1 MNDALPYPFKP
12 GDWVAGI
19 GDHRRLAKVKD
30 VSRDEAGEIL
40 LDLWLYDPEGARI
53 GRDSPALGGPKTFEP
68 SCVAQAWERIA
79 RPTFPVGMKWIED
92 ESGRKIAR
100 HYAGS
105 ALPPANWTRPASR
118 SARAAQP
125 TDDTLRRALEA
136 IAAGHNDPRSL
147 AIEVL
152 GQKT

>member
-1 MNDALPYPFKP
+1 MDDTLPYPFKP

-30 VSRDEAGEIL
+30 VSRDKGGEVL
-40 LDLWLYDPEGARI
+40 LDLWLYDPDGTRI
-53 GRDSPALGGPKTFEP
+53 GRESPALGGPRTFEP
-68 SCVAQAWERIA
+68 SCDAQAWERIA
-79 RPTFPVGMKWIED
+79 RPAFPVVVKWVED
-92 ESGRKIAR
+92 ETGRKIAR
-100 HYAGS
+100 HHAGP
-105 ALPPANWTRPASR
+105 ALPSANWTRPVPR
-118 SARAAQP
+118 STQAAQP